1 MRVLIGQRA
10 IVNCTGK
17 LGENKVDFIKASAH
31 FLLVYFCNK
40 RLGILGELLKNLQII
55 CFKLMIKNCSQ
66 HLAVIIMPVIQPIE
80 RGLEGSKQILLC
92 CLDTYPF
99 KSLFQVSIFADLAQ
113 M

>member
-1 MRVLIGQRA
+1 
-10 IVNCTGK
+10 
-17 LGENKVDFIKASAH
+17 
-31 FLLVYFCNK
+31 
-40 RLGILGELLKNLQII
+40 
-55 CFKLMIKNCSQ
+55 MIKNCSQ

-92 CLDTYPF
+92 CLVTYPY